1 MSSSTD
7 LPTAGGA
14 TSVEAV
20 SAPADPSL
28 GDLIK
33 FVSED
38 LSHLVRSEIKL
49 AQVEVTEKA
58 KGVGAGIGAFG
69 AAGVLALFG
78 LGLFLATAVIALD
91 LLLPLWLAALIVTVV
106 VFVIAGIAA
115 LVGKKKVSEASPP
128 VPTRAIDSVKEDVSE
143 IKESIKR

>member
-1 MSSSTD
+1 MS
-7 LPTAGGA
+7 
-14 TSVEAV
+14 TSIEGQVPQETQV
-20 SAPADPSL
+20 KPADQSL
-28 GDLIK
+28 GDLVK

-38 LSHLVRSEIKL
+38 LSQLVRSEIKL

-128 VPTRAIDSVKEDVSE
+128 VPTLNRIRPAWESSAATVSVMPRRS
-143 IKESIKR
+143 

>member
-1 MSSSTD
+1 MS
-7 LPTAGGA
+7 
-14 TSVEAV
+14 TSIEGQVPKETGPK
-20 SAPADPSL
+20 PADQSL
-28 GDLIK
+28 GDLVK

-38 LSHLVRSEIKL
+38 LSQLVRSEIKL

-115 LVGKKKVSEASPP
+115 LVGKKKVSEAAPP

>member
-1 MSSSTD
+1 MSTSTE
-7 LPTAGGA
+7 GA
-14 TSVEAV
+14 TPAETAN
-20 SAPADPSL
+20 PADRSL
-28 GDLIK
+28 GDLVK

-38 LSHLVRSEIKL
+38 LSHLVRSEIQL

-78 LGLFLATAVIALD
+78 LGLFFTTAVLALH
-91 LLLPLWLAALIVTVV
+91 LVLPAWLSALIITVV

-128 VPTRAIDSVKEDVSE
+128 VPTRAIASVKDDVAE
-143 IKESIKR
+143 IKEGIKR

>member
-1 MSSSTD
+1 MS
-7 LPTAGGA
+7 
-14 TSVEAV
+14 TSIEGQVPQETQV
-20 SAPADPSL
+20 KPADQSL
-28 GDLIK
+28 GDLVK

-38 LSHLVRSEIKL
+38 LSQLVRSEIKL

-128 VPTRAIDSVKEDVSE
+128 VPTRAIGSVKEDVSE

>member
-1 MSSSTD
+1 MS
-7 LPTAGGA
+7 
-14 TSVEAV
+14 TSIEGQVAKDTGTK
-20 SAPADPSL
+20 PADQSL
-28 GDLIK
+28 GDLVR

-38 LSHLVRSEIKL
+38 LSQLVRSEIKL

-78 LGLFLATAVIALD
+78 LGLFFATAVIALG
-91 LLLPLWLAALIVTVV
+91 LVLPLWLASLIVTVV
-106 VFVIAGIAA
+106 VFAIAGIAA

-128 VPTRAIDSVKEDVSE
+128 VPTRAIESVKEDVSE